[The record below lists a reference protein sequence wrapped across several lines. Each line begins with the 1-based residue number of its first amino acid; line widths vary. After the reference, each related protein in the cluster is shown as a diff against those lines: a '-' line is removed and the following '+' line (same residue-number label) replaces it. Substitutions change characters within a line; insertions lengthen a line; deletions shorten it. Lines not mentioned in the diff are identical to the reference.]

1 VVLITEEAMLRQ
13 EKLKKA
19 NLARRRK
26 RVRKKISGTSER
38 PRLCVYKSLR
48 QVYAQLMDD
57 ATGRTLAA
65 VSSLTP
71 EVRSQIK
78 PEDSK
83 SVVSKKVGLLL
94 AQRAKGMGITVMTF
108 DRNKYPY
115 HGRIKSLAEGAREG
129 GLGF

>member
-1 VVLITEEAMLRQ
+1 MLRQ
-13 EKLKKA
+13 ERLKKIR
-19 NLARRRK
+19 LARRRK
-26 RVRKKISGTSER
+26 RVRKKIFGTSER

-48 QVYAQLMDD
+48 QIYAQLVDD
-57 ATGRTLAA
+57 GPGRTLTA

-78 PEDSK
+78 PEDAK

-94 AQRAKGMGITVMTF
+94 AQKAKEVGITLVVF
-108 DRNKYPY
+108 DRSRYPY